1 MEPEYF
7 ESVTIFFSDIVGFT
21 KLCSLSCPLQVVKL
35 LDDLYGWLDHIIK
48 TYDVCEVRCLA
59 PGLQGNTCSLLSVSW
74 AWVRMNSLLDIG
86 RDEGSVS
93 GWLDSWQKLNILSL
107 FVFLE
112 KVLINHKCMYF
123 SRNISSSLCFLPLFY
138 LTVNAFLKEALTFY
152 WLIPLVASWIFPSDL
167 ESLIFVVLFGSCVSH
182 LCYRDL

>member
-1 MEPEYF
+1 
-7 ESVTIFFSDIVGFT
+7 
-21 KLCSLSCPLQVVKL
+21 
-35 LDDLYGWLDHIIK
+35 
-48 TYDVCEVRCLA
+48 
-59 PGLQGNTCSLLSVSW
+59 
-74 AWVRMNSLLDIG
+74 MNSLLDIG

-112 KVLINHKCMYF
+112 KVLINHKCMYL

-152 WLIPLVASWIFPSDL
+152 
-167 ESLIFVVLFGSCVSH
+167 
-182 LCYRDL
+182 